1 MHATAR
7 SDLADHL
14 AALPALVSVG
24 ASVHWRRAPQDAP
37 TPVIVLNV
45 ISDQRGNTHGGAD
58 GLAVSLVQIDAYAAD
73 YYAVETLRAAV
84 LDALNGF
91 RGVIGTTVFDAILH
105 DASRDDEP
113 EPADGPRASCD
124 LRVHYHTA

>member
-7 SDLADHL
+7 TDLAEHL
-14 AALPALVSVG
+14 AALPALAGVG
-24 ASVHWRRAPQDAP
+24 ASVHWRRAPLNSA
-37 TPVIVLNV
+37 TPVVVLNV
-45 ISDQRGNTHGGAD
+45 ISDLRGNTHGGAD
-58 GLAVSLVQIDAYAAD
+58 GLAESLVQVDAYAAD
-73 YYAVETLRAAV
+73 YYAVESLRAAV
-84 LDALNGF
+84 LDELNGF

-124 LRVHYHTA
+124 LRVHYRPA

>member
-7 SDLADHL
+7 TDLADHL
-14 AALPALVSVG
+14 AALPALVGVG
-24 ASVHWRRAPQDAP
+24 ASVHWRRAPLNSS
-37 TPVIVLNV
+37 TPVVVLNV

-58 GLAVSLVQIDAYAAD
+58 GLAESLVQVDAYAAD
-73 YYAVETLRAAV
+73 YYAVEALRAAV
-84 LDALNGF
+84 IDELNGF

-105 DASRDDEP
+105 NASRDDQP

-124 LRVHYHTA
+124 LRVHYRTA